1 MAIISKEGLLKVL
14 VSYNPWWKTG
24 VVNPKLSKTYKR
36 FAFYEAMKRLN
47 QTDIRRTVVLTGTR
61 RVGKTTIQYQMIEAL
76 LQSGVPPQKIV
87 FISMDHPMLKLSAMN
102 EILECY
108 HENIYPEQD
117 VYYFFDEIQYA
128 QDWDKWLKAIYDMQ
142 PDTKMVATGSA
153 SPVLIKGSQESGAG
167 RWSAIQVPT
176 LSFYEYCELL
186 NVDRPDLPDNLKITP
201 LVYKTQQ
208 ERTQIMLQLSKVQNH
223 FNRYLQVGGF
233 PDLPDNLKITPLVYK
248 TQQERTQIMLQLSK
262 VQNHFNRYLQVGGF
276 PELALA
282 DNDILAQQIMRE
294 DVVDKVLKRDLP
306 SLYKIRNATELE
318 RIFLYL
324 CNVSSEIVSIE
335 AIAKELNGVSR
346 PTVENYIE
354 YLESAN
360 LIYQSW
366 PVSMGG
372 KKVLKASPKI
382 YIADAAIRNAV
393 LMDDSMLSDPVE
405 MGKVVETAVYK
416 HVAAFYYQQAASV
429 GYYRGGKRGKEVDVV
444 VEYANSRNIL
454 IEVKYREGAPI
465 PDDSAIVELSGEAA
479 ASIVVTKTADDFG
492 VHNTKSGKDL
502 IRIPAFAF
510 LYLLGHAEKHG
521 YHGME

>member
-24 VVNPKLSKTYKR
+24 VVNPKLSKIYKR

-76 LQSGVPPQKIV
+76 LQNGVPPQKIV

-128 QDWDKWLKAIYDMQ
+128 QDWDKWLKTIYDMQ

-176 LSFYEYCELL
+176 MSFYEYCELL
-186 NVDRPDLPDNLKITP
+186 NVDRPDLPDDLKITP
-201 LVYKTQQ
+201 LLYKTQ
-208 ERTQIMLQLSKVQNH
+208 R
-223 FNRYLQVGGF
+223 
-233 PDLPDNLKITPLVYK
+233 
-248 TQQERTQIMLQLSK
+248 ERTQIMLQLSK

-276 PELALA
+276 PELALS
-282 DNDILAQQIMRE
+282 DNDILAQQVMRE

-366 PVSMGG
+366 PVNMAG

-429 GYYRGGKRGKEVDVV
+429 GYYRGGKRGKEIDVV
-444 VEYANSRNIL
+444 VEYSNSKNIL

-492 VHNTKSGKDL
+492 IHHTKSGKDL

-521 YHGME
+521 YRGME